1 MAGICDERRQEG
13 KESEIID
20 DEYGMSG
27 HADCTVLELCTGEVV
42 PIWLESSRQ
51 VCLLSLMGRKSDP
64 KFVKIALSETN
75 SRHEWIWANRLSHS
89 V

>member
-42 PIWLESSRQ
+42 PI
-51 VCLLSLMGRKSDP
+51 
-64 KFVKIALSETN
+64 
-75 SRHEWIWANRLSHS
+75 
-89 V
+89 